1 MGILL
6 GIRFFVNRKNRET
19 IGVFVWQLRKTSR
32 IEAPFVDIRLV
43 LSYNTPTM
51 WLAFLTGEEKR
62 KERRTRH
69 LYGVLIRSM
78 SEFAEKKEN
87 PLTVGSD
94 SKINVVVNRT
104 SDEDD
109 AVSLLHVLGFMKKR
123 AGFFVWVIALFVV
136 VGVCLPLIISQLSKE
151 SLRAVSVVTLDYD
164 VVDTTNPRITPT
176 PRPVT
181 DLTAPDGTPL
191 DLSGLTSAYVLQS
204 ALDGLTLS
212 EELTVAVL
220 RDNIHV
226 DRILT
231 EDSRRQQEVASKM
244 LADKNGAAYSQLQS
258 VKLTY
263 VNQFVVSIDNGF
275 STDLDNEKK
284 KVYLRDDELRLL
296 LNRILE
302 SYDSYLAMTYAD
314 LKIPGDEIGVIDT
327 EGLDIMESL
336 DLLQA
341 SVNGLY
347 AFCDAQ
353 PDAVKDYRSY
363 RDGRSLRDL
372 METLQTVSDVNVN
385 YLSSHVY
392 ANSIAKDTDA
402 MLSKYRYTLRET
414 ESKLD
419 VVKDTIATT
428 KEMIAAYKPD
438 RILLSSQ
445 ENDSVRTTY
454 VTTDYYNQLMIS
466 QAENY
471 QKAAE
476 LEVEI
481 NTIKEKIANLEKGST
496 NGKAEQAKAELAEA
510 VKTCHDVYVSVRE
523 QMEEIMGSAFYTRYA
538 DASAAQGKQESFL
551 TANAK
556 GMVIGAVLGALL
568 ACGWWFVNAF
578 AAEMK
583 RSGKKETGEE
593 VAA

>member
-1 MGILL
+1 MDSA
-6 GIRFFVNRKNRET
+6 K
-19 IGVFVWQLRKTSR
+19 Q
-32 IEAPFVDIRLV
+32 V
-43 LSYNTPTM
+43 LF
-51 WLAFLTGEEKR
+51 ADVV
-62 KERRTRH
+62 RTDP
-69 LYGVLIRSM
+69 M
-78 SEFAEKKEN
+78 SEPMEKKEN
-87 PLTVGSD
+87 ALTVGND
-94 SKINVVVNRT
+94 SKINVVVNR
-104 SDEDD
+104 SADEDG
-109 AVSLLHVLGFMKKR
+109 AINLLNVFGHMKQKR
-123 AGFFVWVIALFVV
+123 GFFVWIIVLFAVI
-136 VGVCLPLIISQLSKE
+136 GICIPLILYQTKKQ
-151 SLRAVSVVTLDYD
+151 SLRVASVVTLDYD
-164 VVDTTNPRITPT
+164 VRDTTNPRLTQA

-191 DLSGLTSAYVLQS
+191 DLSHLTSAYVLQS
-204 ALDGLTLS
+204 ALDSVALS
-212 EELTVAVL
+212 EDITIAEL
-220 RDNIHV
+220 RDNVHV

-231 EDSRRQQEVASKM
+231 EESRRQQEVASKM
-244 LADKNGAAYSQLQS
+244 LADKNGAAYTQLQS

-263 VNQFVVSIDNGF
+263 VNQFVVSVDNGF
-275 STDLDNEKK
+275 GSEDGK
-284 KVYLRDDELRLL
+284 KVYLKDDELRLL

-476 LEVEI
+476 FEVEI